1 MFGTLDERV
10 KCLKCSLCLHRDHST
25 ASIIACHIKHN
36 NKFGEFVMNLLHFGV
51 IFMLYLSYTHI
62 VNWVNSDEHDK
73 SIEFMTIN
81 FIFRCV
87 PKVFHLF
94 LLYTFLSL
102 FLSLSLWG
110 ACTLVVL
117 FMPTASWKVCG
128 HKLWDVGTSSSFR
141 NLPPNLVQ
149 FKSAIPTF
157 CTWGCFLCCSHC
169 LFSLPFLLIV
179 CSTPLASFLLYS
191 ALLALAIQHN
201 KSLLT

>member
-102 FLSLSLWG
+102 FLSLFLWG
-110 ACTLVVL
+110 PELLWYYLCRQHLEKFVAINCGTLGRLRPFGTCHPILSSLNPQYQPSALEVV
-117 FMPTASWKVCG
+117 F
-128 HKLWDVGTSSSFR
+128 
-141 NLPPNLVQ
+141 
-149 FKSAIPTF
+149 SAAPIV
-157 CTWGCFLCCSHC
+157 CFLC
-169 LFSLPFLLIV
+169 L
-179 CSTPLASFLLYS
+179 SF
-191 ALLALAIQHN
+191 
-201 KSLLT
+201 